1 MLTLFRKVNNSM
13 VRNLT
18 CRVVLRRVTEMTCRR
33 CVKAA
38 GIVMHCSF
46 AIAGLSK
53 LNVLIF
59 AYKRLKKHT
68 SFHLLIQS
76 LQYCSKISFIVE
88 TLTTLLFS
96 TF

>member
-1 MLTLFRKVNNSM
+1 M

-38 GIVMHCSF
+38 GNCSF
-46 AIAGLSK
+46 AIACLSK

-59 AYKRLKKHT
+59 AYKRLKKRP

-76 LQYCSKISFIVE
+76 LQNYYFK
-88 TLTTLLFS
+88 L
-96 TF
+96 